1 MTEIAT
7 LVYIVIGLFFA
18 TKKYADILNNK
29 SNDIEYSVLFIV
41 IAIFL
46 MFWPIIMVTKAII
59 KKW

>member
-7 LVYIVIGLFFA
+7 LVYIVIGLCFV
-18 TKKYADILNNK
+18 TKKYADLLNNK

-41 IAIFL
+41 IVIFIVI
-46 MFWPIIMVTKAII
+46 WPIIMATKTII